1 MVERFLHYLEF
12 EKRYSAHTVTAYEND
27 LKAFF
32 EFASAMFQVS
42 DFQKVN
48 EKMLRSWITKLME
61 QGVSARSVQRK
72 ISAVKA
78 FYRYQQREGTME
90 VNPTVK
96 VVLPKMSKRLTSF
109 IPKSYIDDLFD
120 DSHFSD
126 TFSGFRDKM
135 IMEMLYATGM
145 RRMELIRLKESDV
158 DLSNQTIKVTGKG
171 NKIRYIPI
179 PSALNKRIAEYR
191 YVKNKEF
198 GSSNHSDAFLVT
210 DTGKAVNEQF
220 IYRKVHHY
228 LSFNNKLEKCSPH
241 VMRHTFA
248 THLLDEG
255 ADINAVKEL
264 LGHSNL
270 TATQIYTHNTIE
282 NLKTIYKQAHPRAK

>member
-198 GSSNHSDAFLVT
+198 GSSNPSDAFLVT
-210 DTGKAVNEQF
+210 NAGNAVNEQF